1 MASPSCLGQT
11 DRFSTRALFGHAD
24 SSQTC
29 RGWAKQRDEY
39 GASRAPIT
47 CVSHGHMAELR
58 AVDRPRLLPRR
69 SRLDAGG
76 SASQSRLTS
85 FSDALLCRYSCPQ
98 CWPNENERPQAGTNH
113 LGWSRSGARDS
124 RAHASVTHVK
134 SISLVGHRF
143 YRQEQVSHR
152 RRARR
157 LWERLF
163 RRALQISGNDF
174 SVTVE
179 DLPVVAPNEN
189 GAACRC
195 RTARFR
201 KPSRTSR
208 RLHRCGQRPA
218 DPCR

>member
-113 LGWSRSGARDS
+113 LGWSRSGGQGLKGSCVCNACQVNQSCRPSVLSSGASLPQAPRAAPVGAIIPPSAPDFWQRFFCNS
-124 RAHASVTHVK
+124 RGSA
-134 SISLVGHRF
+134 
-143 YRQEQVSHR
+143 R
-152 RRARR
+152 RRP
-157 LWERLF
+157 E
-163 RRALQISGNDF
+163 
-174 SVTVE
+174 
-179 DLPVVAPNEN
+179 
-189 GAACRC
+189 
-195 RTARFR
+195 
-201 KPSRTSR
+201 
-208 RLHRCGQRPA
+208 
-218 DPCR
+218 